1 MKIDTRYWAT
11 AAALVATT
19 ALFPVGT
26 ARADEVIPDDLIVQG
41 SICAGLD
48 CVNNETFGFATLRL
62 KENNTRI
69 DFVDTS
75 ASAGFTTN
83 DWRIQAN
90 DSASG
95 GSNALTFRSMGDASN
110 GSEGGTPLLTLTNG
124 APANSIFVDSSGR
137 VGLKTATPVLDL
149 HLNTSNTPAIRLE
162 QNNSGGFA
170 AQTWDVAGNE
180 ANFFVRDVTGGSR
193 LPLRIRPGAPTSSL
207 DIAANGNVGIG
218 SASPVD
224 ALHIA
229 RLTGSVGIRLQSGSQ
244 PNPIRLNF
252 NTNANEFRITY
263 DGLPINQ
270 FRLTSA
276 GNIIIPGT
284 ITTSGTCSVG
294 CDRVFEPGFEIPSI
308 QEQTRLM
315 YANRYL
321 PGVGPTKEGEAMNLT
336 EKVEGILHELEK
348 AHIYISQLEE
358 MHIEMQSRLDRLD
371 TPRAERQPDEN

>member
-1 MKIDTRYWAT
+1 MKIDTKYWAT
-11 AAALVATT
+11 AAVLAATASLST
-19 ALFPVGT
+19 AGT
-26 ARADEVIPDDLIVQG
+26 ARADQIIADDLIVMG
-41 SICAGLD
+41 SLCVGLD
-48 CVNNETFGFATLRL
+48 CVNNESFGFASLRL

-75 ASAGFTTN
+75 VGAGFPTN

-95 GSNALTFRSMGDASN
+95 GSEALTFRSMGD
-110 GSEGGTPLLTLTNG
+110 GSGGGEGGTPLLTLTNG
-124 APANSIFVDSSGR
+124 APANSIFVDSTGR

-149 HLNTSNTPAIRLE
+149 HMNTSNTPAIRLE
-162 QNNSGGFA
+162 QNNSGGFT

-180 ANFFVRDVTGGSR
+180 ANFFVRDLTGGSR
-193 LPLRIRPGAPTSSL
+193 LPFRIRPGAPTSSI
-207 DIAANGNVGIG
+207 DVAANGNVGLG
-218 SASPVD
+218 SSSPAD

-229 RLTGSVGIRLQSGSQ
+229 RTSGPVGIRLQSGSQ

-252 NTNANEFRITY
+252 NTNTNEFRITY

-358 MHIEMQSRLDRLD
+358 MHIEMQSRLDRID
-371 TPRAERQPDEN
+371 TPRAERQLDEK